1 MPVRSLHWSVHPNG
15 RLEVHVCVDAVELR
29 GVEDGAVIAGGEDA
43 PGAVVRP
50 WLCALRAWP
59 LVRICCVSANS
70 AYPAAIRGDL
80 MRCADPERIATLAAD
95 HRNFGRQLP
104 RERMCGAK
112 DRTCLPACGWE
123 RVIDFNG

>member
-1 MPVRSLHWSVHPNG
+1 MDTSAKVNRARLPKVAQPISEHQSLRRVFDPTPIS
-15 RLEVHVCVDAVELR
+15 
-29 GVEDGAVIAGGEDA
+29 
-43 PGAVVRP
+43 
-50 WLCALRAWP
+50 CANSHSSFIRQPSLVYKWP
-59 LVRICCVSANS
+59 LARICCVPLS